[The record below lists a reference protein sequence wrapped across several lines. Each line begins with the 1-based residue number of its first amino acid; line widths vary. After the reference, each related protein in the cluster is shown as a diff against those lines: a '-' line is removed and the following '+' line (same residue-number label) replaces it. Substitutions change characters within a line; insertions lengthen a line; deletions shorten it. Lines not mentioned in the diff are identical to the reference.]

1 MILCGYRTIFR
12 LSSSSFPVNSSPFL
26 SLSSGT
32 FHRLSKISSFS
43 CIFLGKFKPS
53 IVLNHFS
60 NICFFTIQTQF
71 HPQNKKFPKSNL
83 VFSQIVFSRIN
94 LYFFQFFLSNW
105 PSTFLPTSFI
115 IILIGIFPLKSI
127 NSHKIFLLEFVADG
141 DSSRIGKRQKQ
152 MAKKN
157 PTPLK
162 NVPKFDNR
170 WFWATISEW

>member
-60 NICFFTIQTQF
+60 NIFFFTIQTQF

-94 LYFFQFFLSNW
+94 LYFFHFFFIKLTIHIPSYILYYHFNRYISIEIHQFSQN
-105 PSTFLPTSFI
+105 LPI
-115 IILIGIFPLKSI
+115 
-127 NSHKIFLLEFVADG
+127 
-141 DSSRIGKRQKQ
+141 RIRG
-152 MAKKN
+152 
-157 PTPLK
+157 
-162 NVPKFDNR
+162 R
-170 WFWATISEW
+170 W